1 LSLTAVNTKRFRSR
15 LAPIGASSAGFY
27 GGLAKRDDVPATD
40 GWVTRQGSRDEFA
53 GFIRQIELLQ
63 DFQCSMRFA
72 QGGQFPWLKALFAS
86 GARYIFH
93 TIENCVLGQ
102 FDAMWH
108 LANVDLK

>member
-1 LSLTAVNTKRFRSR
+1 
-15 LAPIGASSAGFY
+15 
-27 GGLAKRDDVPATD
+27 
-40 GWVTRQGSRDEFA
+40 
-53 GFIRQIELLQ
+53 
-63 DFQCSMRFA
+63 MRFA

-102 FDAMWH
+102 FDAMRH